1 MKTSD
6 YLDQVIQELTQAG
19 ALIANEDL
27 EKLVERILQSKK
39 FSFMEL
45 VVLDLCLNHLQCE

>member
-6 YLDQVIQELTQAG
+6 YLDQVIQELTEAG

-45 VVLDLCLNHLQCE
+45 AVLGLCLNHLRCE